1 MKEIGGYFEFGGG
14 LFLCDYHKH
23 ALKFNSS
30 RNALRYFV
38 KKNNIKTVYLPFYF
52 CDVIYEALKKEKC
65 VIKFYSINEN
75 FEPILNEIEKDS
87 YVYIINYFGI
97 FSNRKL
103 KYFKKLYKNIIVD
116 NTHAFFRKPLKEI
129 CTIYNCRKY
138 FGVPDGAYM
147 YSNIKSNDELEEYE
161 VLDQMEHLIGRLE
174 NNASKYYNA
183 YSLNEQKLSNAKI
196 CKMSKVT
203 SILMGGGFDY
213 KKVYHKRIKNYNFLY
228 KNLSKYQKLK
238 LPRNLTFMYPLY
250 IDNAK
255 EIRKKLIEKK
265 IYVPLLWPNVIESM
279 APSSIEYKFANNIL
293 LLPCDQRYSLEDM
306 QTICNFINEFY

>member
-1 MKEIGGYFEFGGG
+1 M
-14 LFLCDYHKH
+14 L
-23 ALKFNSS
+23 
-30 RNALRYFV
+30 V
-38 KKNNIKTVYLPFYF
+38 KLQLSQV
-52 CDVIYEALKKEKC
+52 
-65 VIKFYSINEN
+65 N
-75 FEPILNEIEKDS
+75 FEPIINEIEKDS

-147 YSNIKSNDELEEYE
+147 YSNIKSNDELEEYK